1 MGLTDNNFDAPLSR
15 VEALLQNALGAEN
28 DVDPQSRIEEL
39 LEKIDQELEAMDVGT
54 ASNVIIKVEDSKIK
68 LISKEG
74 GGS

>member
-1 MGLTDNNFDAPLSR
+1 MGLTDNFDPPLSR

-28 DVDPQSRIEEL
+28 DVDPQSRVEEL

-74 GGS
+74 GAS

>member
-1 MGLTDNNFDAPLSR
+1 MGLSDNNFDTPLSR

-28 DVDPQSRIEEL
+28 DVDPQSRVEEL

-54 ASNVIIKVEDSKIK
+54 ASNVVIKVEDSKIK
-68 LISKEG
+68 FISKEG

>member
-1 MGLTDNNFDAPLSR
+1 MGLSDNNFDAPLSR

-39 LEKIDQELEAMDVGT
+39 LEKIDQELESMDVGT

-74 GGS
+74 GGT